1 MRRIK
6 KNIVYHELIGLEVMV
21 RDHTSKFFVGMKGKV
36 IDETMNTLVIMD
48 SKGNRKVVPKLGGVF
63 LFKLDDHHTVEVK
76 GDQIMGRP
84 EDRLK
89 RYGGVM

>member
-1 MRRIK
+1 MRRSK

-21 RDHTSKFFVGMKGKV
+21 KDHTSKSFVGMKGKV

-63 LFKLDDHHTVEVK
+63 LFKLGDHHTVEVK
-76 GDQIMGRP
+76 GDRIMGRP

-89 RYGGVM
+89 KYGGVM

>member
-1 MRRIK
+1 MRRSK
-6 KNIVYHELIGLEVMV
+6 KNIIYHELIGLEVMV
-21 RDHTSKFFVGMKGKV
+21 KDHTSKSFVNLKGKV

-48 SKGNRKVVPKLGGVF
+48 SKGIRKVVPKVGGVF
-63 LFKLDDHHTVEVK
+63 LFKLGDHHTVEVK

-89 RYGGVM
+89 KYGGAR

>member
-1 MRRIK
+1 MRRSK
-6 KNIVYHELIGLEVMV
+6 KNIMYHELIGLEIMV
-21 RDHTSKFFVGMKGKV
+21 KDHTSKSFLGIKGKV

-48 SKGNRKVVPKLGGVF
+48 NKGNRKVVPKVGGVF
-63 LFKLDDHHTVEVK
+63 LFKLGDHHTVEVK
-76 GDQIMGRP
+76 GDRIMGRP

>member
-1 MRRIK
+1 LRRSK
-6 KNIVYHELIGLEVMV
+6 KNIVYHELIGLEIAVK
-21 RDHTSKFFVGMKGKV
+21 DHTSKSFLGIKGKV

-48 SKGNRKVVPKLGGVF
+48 NKGNRKVVPKVGGVF
-63 LFKLDDHHTVEVK
+63 LFKLGDHHTVEVK
-76 GDQIMGRP
+76 GDRIMGRP